1 MQPANHKLWNTLG
14 VITASL
20 GKISAKMNIILEHV
34 HFYTNHTSVSS
45 LIPQVLLQS
54 PHTNVSWTFQ
64 EISSVTDS
72 YNSYIK
78 SCWITMTIFNV
89 FILVPPEV
97 NNPELSQHA
106 FIMSIKTEPNVS
118 VIPYHPI
125 SRSVGRSVGQSVCLS
140 VYLGEGQG
148 WNGTMPLTWQQ
159 VDCRL
164 TNRKFISPMY
174 RNSNKVYKTKKK
186 LSLSK

>member
-34 HFYTNHTSVSS
+34 HFYTSHTSVSS
-45 LIPQVLLQS
+45 WIPQVLLQS

-106 FIMSIKTEPNVS
+106 FIMSIKTEPNVGA
-118 VIPYHPI
+118 VPHHPI
-125 SRSVGRSVGQSVCLS
+125 SQSVCRSVGQSVGQS
-140 VYLGEGQG
+140 V
-148 WNGTMPLTWQQ
+148 
-159 VDCRL
+159 
-164 TNRKFISPMY
+164 S
-174 RNSNKVYKTKKK
+174 
-186 LSLSK
+186 